1 MGTLMTNGL
10 ICLVGCFGKVG
21 YFPSLL
27 ITMLVLYCSSYLS
40 LMYDQII
47 KRGYLFCFL
56 VINGIAISPNL
67 IDYYAILLNFIVI
80 NIFIKFIFTIKHLIS
95 ISSISLFI
103 SAYVTVSIEGGL
115 FAIFFL
121 FIYFVCLLLLLLGY
135 LVVTNRTST
144 FVAVILL

>member
-1 MGTLMTNGL
+1 MGTLMTNVL
-10 ICLVGCFGKVG
+10 IHLVGCFGKVG

-27 ITMLVLYCSSYLS
+27 ITMLVLYCSSYL
-40 LMYDQII
+40 LIMYDQIV
-47 KRGYLFCFL
+47 KRNYLFCFL

-103 SAYVTVSIEGGL
+103 LTYVTVSIEGGL

-121 FIYFVCLLLLLLGY
+121 FIYFVWLLLFYVLLLL
-135 LVVTNRTST
+135 SSS
-144 FVAVILL
+144 FSF